1 MCFSVPLD
9 QCFLLPFST
18 PCSLSSVPSQE
29 PGRSHCSER
38 QNKLLSLIKAWRVP
52 PEGASLPLV
61 QSAKDLKEI
70 LCTTAAFLQGLWGA
84 GAHASSLL
92 LLCPRTTLPAL
103 ILVSLAKQTW
113 GFLGC
118 SFGRGPG
125 LSL

>member
-38 QNKLLSLIKAWRVP
+38 QNKLLSLIKVWRVP

-84 GAHASSLL
+84 GTHAS
-92 LLCPRTTLPAL
+92 T
-103 ILVSLAKQTW
+103 VSC
-113 GFLGC
+113 C
-118 SFGRGPG
+118 SVPEP
-125 LSL
+125 LSLPLSWFLMPSKLGVFWAVPLEEGLG